1 MSDHPAKVVS
11 GSCLGGVLG
20 AVLGI
25 LIGGFIGP
33 LMMGHDYDFK
43 RSSDPTG
50 FLEPFNVC
58 TGIFGALLGVS
69 IGGIIGAIGGS
80 ALGAALALTTRRAVA
95 ESPAGPPESSSAD
108 STELPRLGESMAE
121 FKERRSRE
129 ERPPD

>member
-25 LIGGFIGP
+25 VIGGFIGP
-33 LMMGHDYDFK
+33 LMLGF
-43 RSSDPTG
+43 DPKVDQG
-50 FLEPFNVC
+50 EGVSGIFNIC

-80 ALGAALALTTRRAVA
+80 ALGAAFALKPRRAVA
-95 ESPAGPPESSSAD
+95 ESPADTPESSLAD
-108 STELPRLGESMAE
+108 SAAELPRLGESMAE

-129 ERPPD
+129 EGLPD